1 MFYFVGFSSTA
12 KRNKHLESLHFDHCK
27 VCGKGYPMTHMAQLC
42 ICREVHAEKSR
53 VCPQGHVVNEVAGIT
68 SAVGA
73 KCGKCGRAPDS
84 GMVDC
89 VPCVQKYCSFCVF
102 TLVRGVPSLY
112 NEKSM
117 SYMEGRPGSPES
129 RQSHPH
135 CSCNKNP
142 HN

>member
-1 MFYFVGFSSTA
+1 
-12 KRNKHLESLHFDHCK
+12 
-27 VCGKGYPMTHMAQLC
+27 MTHMAQLC

-53 VCPQGHVVNEVAGIT
+53 VCPQGHVVTEVAGIT

-89 VPCVQKYCSFCVF
+89 VPCVQKYCAFCVDLAPSTLY

-117 SYMEGRPGSPES
+117 SHVEGRPGSPES
-129 RQSHPH
+129 RQGHPH